1 MSNLWT
7 LTKYAPNTSLRMAGE
22 TIPELFWNAV
32 AARGPQVWL
41 RQKELGIW
49 HSWSWND
56 AATAVRE
63 IGAGLMSIGFER
75 GECAAILSNTLV
87 RWVLTDLAIL
97 SCAGVCNGIYPT
109 DAPSQ
114 VQYLCEDSGTVLLF
128 VEDEEQLD
136 KALEVRPQLPRLRKI
151 IVFDMKGLRDL
162 DDPGVMSLDKLRE
175 AGRAWLQQHPQG
187 LEERIRASRP
197 EDLAILVYTSGTTGK
212 PKGAMQSHSGLVYS
226 VRQVNIRLPSLEHD
240 ERMCFLPLCHIA
252 ERIIGEYSSVY
263 TGCVLN
269 FVENPDTIPENVRE
283 ISPTFLFAVPRV
295 WEKFYSGVVITIK
308 EAAIESAVWVTI
320 GLAFTFVMWFMFER
334 AAAVEYISGYLIEK
348 SLSVDNVFVWAMIF
362 SHFKV
367 PRQYQHRVLFWGIF
381 GALVLR
387 FIFIFLGV
395 AIIERFDWILFVFGL
410 FLIWTGVGVLRHGGE
425 DETNP
430 SDTVTMR
437 LFHRFIPTTDQLDGQ
452 KLFTRIDGKRF
463 ATPLL
468 AVLVVIEISD
478 VIFAVDS
485 VPAVLAVS
493 HEQFIV
499 FAANAFAIM
508 GLRALYFL
516 FADIRER
523 FVYLKP
529 AISVLLIYVGAKML
543 VAHWY
548 HLPTI
553 ISLTFIVLV
562 MTVAI
567 VASVVKDR
575 RTSLR

>member
-1 MSNLWT
+1 
-7 LTKYAPNTSLRMAGE
+7 
-22 TIPELFWNAV
+22 
-32 AARGPQVWL
+32 
-41 RQKELGIW
+41 
-49 HSWSWND
+49 
-56 AATAVRE
+56 
-63 IGAGLMSIGFER
+63 
-75 GECAAILSNTLV
+75 
-87 RWVLTDLAIL
+87 
-97 SCAGVCNGIYPT
+97 
-109 DAPSQ
+109 
-114 VQYLCEDSGTVLLF
+114 
-128 VEDEEQLD
+128 
-136 KALEVRPQLPRLRKI
+136 
-151 IVFDMKGLRDL
+151 
-162 DDPGVMSLDKLRE
+162 
-175 AGRAWLQQHPQG
+175 
-187 LEERIRASRP
+187 
-197 EDLAILVYTSGTTGK
+197 
-212 PKGAMQSHSGLVYS
+212 
-226 VRQVNIRLPSLEHD
+226 
-240 ERMCFLPLCHIA
+240 
-252 ERIIGEYSSVY
+252 
-263 TGCVLN
+263 
-269 FVENPDTIPENVRE
+269 
-283 ISPTFLFAVPRV
+283 
-295 WEKFYSGVVITIK
+295 
-308 EAAIESAVWVTI
+308 
-320 GLAFTFVMWFMFER
+320 
-334 AAAVEYISGYLIEK
+334 
-348 SLSVDNVFVWAMIF
+348 
-362 SHFKV
+362 
-367 PRQYQHRVLFWGIF
+367 
-381 GALVLR
+381 
-387 FIFIFLGV
+387 
-395 AIIERFDWILFVFGL
+395 
-410 FLIWTGVGVLRHGGE
+410 
-425 DETNP
+425 
-430 SDTVTMR
+430 MR